1 MVEIRD
7 GGRSLLFG
15 LFWEHI
21 KYLFSVSIK
30 DSKPGE
36 RLETGDD
43 TRDGVLVATI
53 VHTLYKH
60 KSTDGM
66 SKLLARFFISLVH
79 GFNTT
84 PFSILTGFAHRPV
97 CYDTRVYHQVDILWN
112 GGLAWG

>member
-36 RLETGDD
+36 RLEMIRVMGC
-43 TRDGVLVATI
+43 L
-53 VHTLYKH
+53 
-60 KSTDGM
+60 S
-66 SKLLARFFISLVH
+66 
-79 GFNTT
+79 
-84 PFSILTGFAHRPV
+84 RP
-97 CYDTRVYHQVDILWN
+97 
-112 GGLAWG
+112 